1 VVAGAAVGGTALIVV
16 SIVIIRQVSTW
27 AGLVVQVAATIA
39 MPLAITFAIRSGMR
53 PVPRARAR
61 FQAGN
66 EAWSFERGRLRIIT
80 RGRSDGRVI
89 EVPARRISRV
99 TFGRS
104 FAADNSIPMQ
114 TDALTV
120 GGTAEQLGIMGERTL
135 YVALPAE
142 ADQDVVVERAQAALR
157 RNIGPG

>member
-1 VVAGAAVGGTALIVV
+1 
-16 SIVIIRQVSTW
+16 
-27 AGLVVQVAATIA
+27 
-39 MPLAITFAIRSGMR
+39 M
-53 PVPRARAR
+53 
-61 FQAGN
+61 
-66 EAWSFERGRLRIIT
+66 
-80 RGRSDGRVI
+80 
-89 EVPARRISRV
+89 
-99 TFGRS
+99 TFGRL